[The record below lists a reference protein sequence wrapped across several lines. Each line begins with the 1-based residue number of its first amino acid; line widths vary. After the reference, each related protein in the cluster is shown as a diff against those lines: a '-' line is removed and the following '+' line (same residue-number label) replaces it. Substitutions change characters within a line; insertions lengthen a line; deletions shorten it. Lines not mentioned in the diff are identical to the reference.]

1 MHVGDELMLRGPR
14 NHFRFVDAPT
24 AIIIA
29 GGIGITPLIPMIRH
43 CSEAGIDWHLHY
55 GGRSRASM
63 ADVED
68 LDGVQR
74 QLLGVLSG

>member
-1 MHVGDELMLRGPR
+1 VHVGDELMLRGPR

-43 CSEAGIDWHLHY
+43 CSDVK
-55 GGRSRASM
+55 SRDIVNRCPGTFPA
-63 ADVED
+63 
-68 LDGVQR
+68 
-74 QLLGVLSG
+74 